1 MAPLAQRGERPAQ
14 LDVIVAYLVMP
25 GTDPVPA
32 AFPATALWRFRLASV
47 GVQAV
52 LWATLGIGFGA
63 LTERREATP

>member
-1 MAPLAQRGERPAQ
+1 MIQMKNVTMLLAI
-14 LDVIVAYLVMP
+14 LLLFC
-25 GTDPVPA
+25 VPA